1 MLLVDVERGKADGI
15 ALAAELAA
23 EGSGHRSGGPIQM
36 VDEEEE
42 EEELEARI
50 NV

>member
-15 ALAAELAA
+15 ALAAELANG
-23 EGSGHRSGGPIQM
+23 GSGHRSGGPIQM
-36 VDEEEE
+36 VDEEEDE
-42 EEELEARI
+42 QEAQL